1 MSYSTLTI
9 AALVLMSTTV
19 LLAIVVAKLLRDEK
33 RRSDARVAM
42 LAAMAADAAADAP
55 PEFPHSRDWNDDD
68 QDDEDFAARDRADI
82 VQPEPPELTLAYPNA
97 AAAGGEMFAAREVQ
111 SAWPRRL
118 VVAGSLAA
126 VLLAV
131 GMIARSGL
139 SGDATNAAPAA
150 QAAQPAATP
159 PAPLPLDLL
168 SLRQS
173 QESSTLTIT
182 GLVQNPRAGGELTKV
197 VATAFLFG
205 ADGSFLASG
214 RAPLDFTVLR
224 PGDESGFVITVP
236 VNAPVARYRVGFRGE
251 DGHVIGHVDRR
262 SSGTIARGPS

>member
-1 MSYSTLTI
+1 MSYLTLTI
-9 AALVLMSTTV
+9 VALVLMATTV

-55 PEFPHSRDWNDDD
+55 PEFRESDDWNEADH
-68 QDDEDFAARDRADI
+68 DDEDFAARERADV
-82 VQPEPPELTLAYPNA
+82 VQPETPELTLVYPNA
-97 AAAGGEMFAAREVQ
+97 AAAGGDMFAAREVQ

-139 SGDATNAAPAA
+139 SGAATNAAPPSH
-150 QAAQPAATP
+150 AAQPAATP
-159 PAPLPLDLL
+159 PAQLPLDLL

-182 GLVQNPRAGGELTKV
+182 GLVQNPRAGGALSKV

>member
-9 AALVLMSTTV
+9 VALVLMSTTV
-19 LLAIVVAKLLRDEK
+19 LLAIAVAKLLRDEK

-42 LAAMAADAAADAP
+42 LAAMAADAAACAP
-55 PEFPHSRDWNDDD
+55 PESSDWNDGD
-68 QDDEDFAARDRADI
+68 QADEDFAARDRVD
-82 VQPEPPELTLAYPNA
+82 VVHPETPELTLAYPDA

-139 SGDATNAAPAA
+139 SGGATNAAPAS

-159 PAPLPLDLL
+159 PAQLPLDLL
-168 SLRQS
+168 SLKQS